1 MLTFME
7 SLIKIRNVL
16 LRMIE
21 VGAAI
26 VALLVLLYLFL
37 GEGSGSFIN
46 GVISNIGYLIAEI
59 TPQALIATAIVI
71 SSLLI
76 IKSRR

>member
-1 MLTFME
+1 MLTFIE

-46 GVISNIGYLIAEI
+46 DVISNLGYLIEEI
-59 TPQALIATAIVI
+59 TPQALIAIAIVI

-76 IKSRR
+76 IKSKR

>member
-59 TPQALIATAIVI
+59 TPQALIAIAIVI